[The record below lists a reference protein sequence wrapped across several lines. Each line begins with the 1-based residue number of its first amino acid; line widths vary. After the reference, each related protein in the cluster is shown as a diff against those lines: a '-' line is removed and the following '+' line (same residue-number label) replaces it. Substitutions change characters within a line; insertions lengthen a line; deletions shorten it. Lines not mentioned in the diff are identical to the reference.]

1 MAEWHSGN
9 CTITIGEELS
19 LADEIDSFV
28 NKPLLKIQDKIKKKE
43 EKKAVKKAKKK
54 KEGTIDINGTLFSD
68 KDNIEPDIEIPVEQV
83 DIVDYGALVGF
94 EDEEEDTNDE
104 FDMILKEQKKSR
116 LEAKKKDEIKKDFA
130 DNLGLL
136 YTLLQDAKE
145 FEKSITKQYNDANK
159 GRRTQGFSKYTSDM
173 AQAVVQSRKAT
184 LDIVKEI
191 NSVKKTVY
199 DLQAKADSR
208 KANVEGAQANEML
221 VNGYLNNIMNSYGRG
236 NIVSQIKGAQEI
248 RQSNSSYGHYAEE
261 VANGGEE
268 LDDVIEA
275 FRQGPDISETDY
287 DYVMNRIESR
297 LDNEENNFRSEEGNR
312 YIAYEKYEPK
322 ILVKRNVDTGDWH
335 FIAVSKDNIELP
347 GYPLPSKQSAGKMTF
362 TADGDMVSDSKGRS
376 YKVINY
382 FNADNQ

>member
-9 CTITIGEELS
+9 CTITIGEEMS

-54 KEGTIDINGTLFSD
+54 KEGTIDIDGTLFSD

-94 EDEEEDTNDE
+94 EDEEDDTNDE

-191 NSVKKTVY
+191 NSVKK
-199 DLQAKADSR
+199 
-208 KANVEGAQANEML
+208 
-221 VNGYLNNIMNSYGRG
+221 I
-236 NIVSQIKGAQEI
+236 
-248 RQSNSSYGHYAEE
+248 
-261 VANGGEE
+261 
-268 LDDVIEA
+268 
-275 FRQGPDISETDY
+275 
-287 DYVMNRIESR
+287 
-297 LDNEENNFRSEEGNR
+297 
-312 YIAYEKYEPK
+312 
-322 ILVKRNVDTGDWH
+322 
-335 FIAVSKDNIELP
+335 
-347 GYPLPSKQSAGKMTF
+347 TF
-362 TADGDMVSDSKGRS
+362 L
-376 YKVINY
+376 
-382 FNADNQ
+382 